1 LKYFTKEGAKFA
13 SGVIN
18 FDHFETTIEKSE
30 KDATKFKMN
39 ISGISDRTFEFKADS
54 AEKCKE
60 WYDEI
65 FHHIKFSDGFK
76 Q

>member
-1 LKYFTKEGAKFA
+1 MKYFTKEGAKFA

-39 ISGISDRTFEFKADS
+39 ISGISDRTFEFKAES

-76 Q
+76 